1 MRKVLRGV
9 GVVSIGKM
17 AAVLYAAIGLIV
29 GLILAGVGTLGGF
42 AGMAAGER
50 GAGLFGM
57 FFGVGAIIIC
67 PILYAIVGALV
78 WMLVA
83 ALFNLAVGMIGGIE
97 LEVD

>member
-9 GVVSIGKM
+9 GVGSIGKM

-29 GLILAGVGTLGGF
+29 GLILASVSSLGGL

-57 FFGVGAIIIC
+57 FFGVGAIILC
-67 PILYAIVGALV
+67 PILYAVIGALV
-78 WMLVA
+78 WMLLAV
-83 ALFNLAVGMIGGIE
+83 LFNLAAGAIGGIE

>member
-17 AAVLYAAIGLIV
+17 AAVLYAVIGLLV
-29 GLILAGVGTLGGF
+29 GIIIAGLSSIGALAGL
-42 AGMAAGER
+42 ASGER
-50 GAGLFGM
+50 GVGALGM
-57 FFGVGAIIIC
+57 FFGFGAIILC
-67 PILYAIVGALV
+67 PILYAVIGSLV

-83 ALFNLAVGMIGGIE
+83 LLFNLVAGMIGGVE